1 MIGRTTYAYN
11 HKNPMEAKILLLLGI
26 CGVRRWDC
34 KYEDWQKDR
43 RLRLKGGRQIGRDA
57 IHYINSVFIREHDQ
71 AVRIDEFSYLDR
83 DREVM
88 FEYIIKLID
97 KD

>member
-1 MIGRTTYAYN
+1 MDKYSYGNKTPA
-11 HKNPMEAKILLLLGI
+11 EAKILLLLGV

-34 KYEDWQKDR
+34 KYEDWHTDR
-43 RLRLKGGRQIGRDA
+43 RLRLKGGRRIGRDA
-57 IHYINSVFIREHDQ
+57 INYINKVFICEHDQ
-71 AVRIDEFSYLDR
+71 AVRIDEFSYLER

>member
-1 MIGRTTYAYN
+1 MDKYSYGNKTPAA
-11 HKNPMEAKILLLLGI
+11 AKILLLLGV

-34 KYEDWQKDR
+34 KYEDWHTDR
-43 RLRLKGGRQIGRDA
+43 RLRLKGGRRIGRDA
-57 IHYINSVFIREHDQ
+57 INYINKVFICEHDQ

>member
-1 MIGRTTYAYN
+1 MDKYSYGNKTPA
-11 HKNPMEAKILLLLGI
+11 EAKILLLLGV

-34 KYEDWQKDR
+34 KYYFSPPNLI
-43 RLRLKGGRQIGRDA
+43 LRLKGGKRIGRDA
-57 IHYINSVFIREHDQ
+57 IDYINKVFVREHDQ
-71 AVRIDEFSYLDR
+71 AVKIDEFSYLDR